1 MSSIFDILA
10 KLRDGSILKRVGKTL
25 RGVDPATELFAVEDA
40 TTNGVTRPLDLTHTT
55 TGTPAAGIGVGLRLR
70 VPSTTKVT
78 RDAGAIDAIHTT
90 ATNAA
95 EVSTLIVRAGIAGT
109 LYEVCR
115 FTAVASA
122 VNGVEATASAT
133 GQPVMLSARG
143 SDTNVGLTLRGKGTG
158 GVTAQ
163 AVDGT
168 YNGVSRPF
176 TVSHIQTGLAAGAAG
191 IGAGVALAYPNDAGG
206 AGEVAAAIDAVSTT
220 ATDNA
225 EDDKLVFS
233 TRVAGALTAQATLGH
248 TGGLALRGGLGLA
261 GNAPAQM
268 ALTAAP
274 TGGSV
279 VDVEARAFIA
289 ALRTFLIARGDM
301 ASS

>member
-1 MSSIFDILA
+1 MSSWMYFV
-10 KLRDGSILKRVGKTL
+10 LRGLMGDGDVLQRSGNTLVGKA
-25 RGVDPATELFAVEDA
+25 PATELFAVEDA

-70 VPSTTKVT
+70 VPSTTSVT

-95 EVSTLIVRAGIAGT
+95 EVSALIVRAGIAGT
-109 LYEVCR
+109 LYEVAR
-115 FTAVASA
+115 FSADAAGIALSRPTSVVA
-122 VNGVEATASAT
+122 E
-133 GQPVMLSARG
+133 
-143 SDTNVGLTLRGKGTG
+143 
-158 GVTAQ
+158 
-163 AVDGT
+163 DGT

-191 IGAGVALAYPNDAGG
+191 IGAGIALAYPNDAGG

-261 GNAPAQM
+261 GNAPVQM
-268 ALTAAP
+268 AFQGAASGGP
-274 TGGSV
+274 T
-279 VDVEARAFIA
+279 VDAEARALLNDI
-289 ALRTFLIARGDM
+289 RTFLIARGDM
-301 ASS
+301 AAS